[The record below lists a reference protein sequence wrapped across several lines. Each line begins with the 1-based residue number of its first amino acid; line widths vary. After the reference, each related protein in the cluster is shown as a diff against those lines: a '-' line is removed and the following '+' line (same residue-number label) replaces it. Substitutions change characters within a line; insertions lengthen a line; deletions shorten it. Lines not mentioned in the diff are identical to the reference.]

1 MEDLDEAG
9 RSVLQGID
17 DFLELAPRED
27 VLMVE
32 KNTADQAR
40 TQEAGPKGAA
50 AAKAAGGR
58 ELEGAVVG
66 EGAFVAGAWVGK

>member
-1 MEDLDEAG
+1 M
-9 RSVLQGID
+9 LQGID
-17 DFLELAPRED
+17 DFLALAPRED
-27 VLMVE
+27 VLMVA

-40 TQEAGPKGAA
+40 AAQTARPKSTGAPA
-50 AAKAAGGR
+50 ALGGGR

>member
-1 MEDLDEAG
+1 MPQTLPT
-9 RSVLQGID
+9 GID
-17 DFLELAPRED
+17 DFLNLAPRED

-40 TQEAGPKGAA
+40 TQAARPKIAA
-50 AAKAAGGR
+50 ATTVAAGGR

-66 EGAFVAGAWVGK
+66 EGAFVAGAWVGKN